1 MNVLKPSLQTTI
13 KTLLSKQISQR
24 EIERKTGID
33 RKTIRRYARLS
44 DLSTTADADNSK
56 SPTSPEVATG
66 SETSCVQNPPPRP
79 PASEAKIPKHV
90 RAACESHRE

>member
-13 KTLLSKQISQR
+13 KTLLNKEISQR

-44 DLSTTADADNSK
+44 GLNGTGGAEDSK

-66 SETSCVQNPPPRP
+66 FS
-79 PASEAKIPKHV
+79 I
-90 RAACESHRE
+90 